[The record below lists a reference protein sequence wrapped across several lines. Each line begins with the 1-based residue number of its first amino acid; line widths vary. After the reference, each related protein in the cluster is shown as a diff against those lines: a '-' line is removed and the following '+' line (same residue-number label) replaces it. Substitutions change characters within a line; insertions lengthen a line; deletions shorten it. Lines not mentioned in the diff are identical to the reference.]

1 MSGEKRE
8 MSNPLNIANMTE
20 AQLDKELEIGYA
32 DVKAGNTIPVQKAFA
47 DLHNELGILDTR

>member
-8 MSNPLNIANMTE
+8 TSHPLNIAKMTD

-32 DVKAGNTIPVQKAFA
+32 DVKAGNTIPVQNAFA
-47 DLHNELGILDTR
+47 DLRNELAI